1 MVFWMVSSVF
11 WVVSRLFLV
20 VSRVLL
26 GFLGFQ
32 GCCCGVLN
40 GF

>member
-26 GFLGFQ
+26 GFLWFQ
-32 GCCCGVLN
+32 GCCCGVPN